1 MANFLFLTK
10 LIKVF
15 FEDIVDWNGKRSSL
29 VIIFYF
35 KVKSG
40 KDKQISHKALA
51 CSVRSSVYYFSMDFK
66 LVSNCPAGIIKKCIV
81 KSGKAKCYYNN
92 QIL

>member
-51 CSVRSSVYYFSMDFK
+51 CSVRSSVYYFSIDCS
-66 LVSNCPAGIIKKCIV
+66 LVSNYPADIRNECLLI
-81 KSGKAKCYYNN
+81 
-92 QIL
+92 